1 MYCESCMDEEGKPR
15 FPHPLIL
22 SGILW
27 LCSHPRG
34 LQTQGEKS
42 HFPARSLERAS
53 ASFSSH
59 SSLYFFSAE
68 TLSAGLRSGT
78 TDGPPGMIQVNV
90 GRMMWDFERER
101 QPAPALLCL
110 SSASRSLPILIP
122 SSNLEASPATPA
134 TQTCQSDIL
143 RGVCTAMP
151 FEHACSSGWR
161 HGELPACAPRLL
173 RGLQPL
179 RYRHLQWT

>member
-1 MYCESCMDEEGKPR
+1 MDEEGKPR

-78 TDGPPGMIQVNV
+78 TDGSPGIFQVNV
-90 GRMMWDFERER
+90 G
-101 QPAPALLCL
+101 
-110 SSASRSLPILIP
+110 
-122 SSNLEASPATPA
+122 N
-134 TQTCQSDIL
+134 
-143 RGVCTAMP
+143 V
-151 FEHACSSGWR
+151 
-161 HGELPACAPRLL
+161 
-173 RGLQPL
+173 GL
-179 RYRHLQWT
+179 